1 MRRLFSIPVVM
12 MAIVFGSAAD
22 NLTALP
28 QIPQPV
34 AFTGILVDSACYAAL
49 GKGATGSDHAK
60 CAIACAQ
67 KGNRLALVTANGT
80 VYMLIGAFAQANNAK
95 LIPMLNQTV
104 VLTGPVA
111 TRVPDNPLPPP
122 VLNDGRRPT
131 GTQDAI
137 VTTPVR
143 KGDFREGDVPNAS
156 ETTIEVTS
164 IQLAAVQIQ

>member
-12 MAIVFGSAAD
+12 LAIVFGSAAN

-28 QIPQPV
+28 QIQL
-34 AFTGILVDSACYAAL
+34 AGFTGVLVDSACYAAL
-49 GKGATGSDHAK
+49 GKAATGSDHAK

-67 KGNRLALVTANGT
+67 KGNRLALVTTKGT
-80 VYMLIGAFAQANNAK
+80 VYMVIGVFAQANNAK
-95 LIPMLNQTV
+95 FIAMLNQTV
-104 VLTGPVA
+104 VLTGTVG
-111 TRVPDNPLPPP
+111 TRVPDSPLPPP

-131 GTQDAI
+131 GTQDAV

-143 KGDFREGDVPNAS
+143 KGDFHEGDIPNAS